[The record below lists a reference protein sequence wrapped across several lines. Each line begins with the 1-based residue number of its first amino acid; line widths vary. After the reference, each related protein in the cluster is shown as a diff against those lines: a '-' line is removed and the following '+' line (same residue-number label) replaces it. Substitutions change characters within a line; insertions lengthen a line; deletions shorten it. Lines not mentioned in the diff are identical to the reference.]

1 MGSGQPVMGMD
12 SVTTGRCQQC
22 ALHALCLPGIVGC
35 LNSTL
40 GSLVAD
46 DITVPKGQTLYCH
59 GDTASNLY
67 VVKSGGFKI
76 MTPLCGHDAHIS
88 GFRMPGD
95 LVGACGL
102 TGGHYT
108 FTSQALSR
116 TTVCRLPFDRLREAQ
131 LRQPVLA
138 QGLLQAIAHQAAQ
151 AQRQITRTNLPA
163 LARFGLL
170 ILDIST
176 HHKKRNLSGTEFE
189 LPMPRTDIADFLAL
203 APETISRLISS
214 LTEKEILMFKG
225 KTVRI
230 LDHHAL
236 EHACEALN

>member
-1 MGSGQPVMGMD
+1 MGSEQPLMRMG
-12 SVTTGRCQQC
+12 STTTGRCQLC
-22 ALHALCLPGIVGC
+22 ALHALCLPGIVGF

-46 DITVPKGQTLYCH
+46 DITFPKGQTLYCH

-67 VVKSGGFKI
+67 IVKSGGFKI
-76 MTPLCGHDAHIS
+76 MTPPYGHDAHIS
-88 GFRMPGD
+88 GLRMPGD

-102 TGGHYT
+102 TGDHFA
-108 FTSQALSR
+108 FTAQALSR
-116 TTVCRLPFDRLREAQ
+116 STVCRLPFDRLREAQ

-189 LPMPRTDIADFLAL
+189 LPVPRTDIADSLAL
-203 APETISRLISS
+203 ELETLSRLISS
-214 LTEKEILMFKG
+214 LTERQILMFKD
-225 KTVRI
+225 KTARI

-236 EHACEALN
+236 EHACEVLN

>member
-1 MGSGQPVMGMD
+1 MGSAKLLMRMD
-12 SVTTGRCQQC
+12 LTTTGRCQQD
-22 ALHALCLPGIVGC
+22 ALHALRLTGFVGC

-40 GSLVAD
+40 RSLVAD
-46 DITVPKGQTLYCH
+46 DIAVPNGQTLYCH

-67 VVKSGGFKI
+67 VVKRSRFKI
-76 MTPLCGHDAHIS
+76 MTPLCGHDTHIS

-102 TGGHYT
+102 NGGHYA
-108 FTSQALSR
+108 FTNQALSR
-116 TTVCRLPFDRLREAQ
+116 SMVCRLPFDRLREAQ
-131 LRQPVLA
+131 LKQPVLA

-151 AQRQITRTNLPA
+151 AQRQTTRTNLPA
-163 LARFGLL
+163 LVRFGLL
-170 ILDIST
+170 ILDICT

-189 LPMPRTDIADFLAL
+189 LPIPRTDIADFLAL
-203 APETISRLISS
+203 TPETISRLVSS
-214 LTEKEILMFKG
+214 LIERQILMFKS

>member
-1 MGSGQPVMGMD
+1 MGSEQPLMRMG
-12 SVTTGRCQQC
+12 STTTGRCQLC
-22 ALHALCLPGIVGC
+22 ALHALCLPGIVGF

-46 DITVPKGQTLYCH
+46 DITFPKGQRLYCH
-59 GDTASNLY
+59 DDTASNLC

-88 GFRMPGD
+88 GSRMPGD

-102 TGGHYT
+102 TRDHYA
-108 FTSQALSR
+108 FTAQALSQS
-116 TTVCRLPFDRLREAQ
+116 TVYRLPLDRLREAQ

-138 QGLLQAIAHQAAQ
+138 QGLLQAIAHQATQ
-151 AQRQITRTNLPA
+151 AQRQITRTNLPP
-163 LARFGLL
+163 LARFELL
-170 ILDIST
+170 ILNIST

-189 LPMPRTDIADFLAL
+189 LPVPRTDIADFLAL
-203 APETISRLISS
+203 APETISRLINS
-214 LTEKEILMFKG
+214 LNERQILMFKG

-236 EHACEALN
+236 EHSCEVPN